1 MALKISGV
9 FKGKMAVEVTVIPQ
23 AIALVHGITKLMYPR
38 HVMDEQTEFGAKG
51 GSSLPLAISDKIHSH
66 PSRVLNPRLYH
77 HDSEI
82 TDWESPRMLLGVSPP
97 INSRHDT
104 IFRPRFK

>member
-38 HVMDEQTEFGAKG
+38 HVMDEQTEFGAKVD
-51 GSSLPLAISDKIHSH
+51 LHCLWPYLIRFTPTHLAFSTLVFTTTTV
-66 PSRVLNPRLYH
+66 R
-77 HDSEI
+77 
-82 TDWESPRMLLGVSPP
+82 
-97 INSRHDT
+97 
-104 IFRPRFK
+104 